1 MREIRKIVVHHTGSR
16 ALGKL
21 DNRTLIKIRHLLR
34 GYEDIGYHY
43 LIGTD
48 GKVYEGRN
56 EQFNGAHAYG
66 HNSDSIGI
74 SLIGNFERGF
84 LKDEQEIGAIKF
96 LSDRCRYYQL
106 KPNEIY
112 GHRELDN
119 ADTVCPGRNVDMDLL
134 RRKVL
139 ENMAIEDI
147 KFSRFLHED
156 VLGR

>member
-1 MREIRKIVVHHTGSR
+1 MRKIRKIVVHHTGSR
-16 ALGKL
+16 VLGRW
-21 DNRTLIKIRHLLR
+21 DSRTLVKIRHLLR

-56 EQFNGAHAYG
+56 EQLDGAHAYG

-74 SLIGNFERGF
+74 ALIGNFERDF
-84 LKDEQEIGAIKF
+84 LKDEQEKGLINLI
-96 LSDRCRYYQL
+96 SDKCRYHQL

-112 GHRELDN
+112 GHRELEG
-119 ADTVCPGRNVDMDLL
+119 ADTVCPGRNVDMYLL
-134 RRKVL
+134 RRKVF

-147 KFSRFLHED
+147 KFARFLHDD
-156 VLGR
+156 VLRR